1 MLDWLIRSLI
11 QYHDRWSFGNKEK
24 ILFFKELGHL
34 LQWGVGM
41 AESLDII
48 KDNTDN
54 FAAKELANT
63 LREQINQGRSLSHG
77 LLKFPQYFDDADIAT
92 LQSGEKSGN
101 LASILGMISS
111 EYSFLSTLKNKFI
124 GALTYPA
131 ILITIS
137 LGAIIALF
145 IFVLPAIFE
154 IASQFNGTEL
164 PRITLQ
170 LKALSDFL
178 TQHWILLLWGLV
190 FLSFAWFVF
199 FSTQSGQIMLYE
211 ILYNI
216 PVIGKMVQSYY
227 LVRFARYAKILLWS
241 GMNYRDVFKML
252 KNVIAVPIFTPLFDR
267 IIAGLER
274 GESIHQS
281 LQYETMLIPT
291 NVSALIKVG
300 EQTANLGSTFD
311 TIIAIHQEE
320 LEHYISNLSKI
331 IEPVMLV
338 IVGSVIIMIALWVFG
353 VIMNIMENVGL

>member
-1 MLDWLIRSLI
+1 MLDSLIRSLI
-11 QYHDRWSFGNKEK
+11 SYLDKWSFGVKEK

-41 AESLDII
+41 AESLDILR
-48 KDNTDN
+48 DNTDN
-54 FAAKELANT
+54 FAIKELATT
-63 LREQINQGRSLSHG
+63 LRDQINQWRSLSHS

-92 LQSGEKSGN
+92 LQSGEKSWN
-101 LASILGMISS
+101 LASMLGMISS
-111 EYSFLSTLKNKFI
+111 EYSFLNTLKGKFI

-131 ILITIS
+131 ILMTIS

-145 IFVLPAIFE
+145 IFVLPAIFD

-164 PRITLQ
+164 PWITIQ
-170 LKALSDFL
+170 LKAFSDFL
-178 TQHWILLLWGLV
+178 TMHRIGLIGTIV

-199 FSTQSGQIMLYE
+199 FSTQSGQVMLYE
-211 ILYNI
+211 MLYNI
-216 PVIGKMVQSYY
+216 PVIGRMIQSYY
-227 LVRFARYAKILLWS
+227 LVRFARYAKILLGS

-281 LQYETMLIPT
+281 LQYDTMLIPS

-320 LEHYISNLSKI
+320 LEHYINNLSKI

-338 IVGSVIIMIALWVFG
+338 IVGSVIIMIALGVFG
-353 VIMNIMENVGL
+353 VIMNIMDNVGM